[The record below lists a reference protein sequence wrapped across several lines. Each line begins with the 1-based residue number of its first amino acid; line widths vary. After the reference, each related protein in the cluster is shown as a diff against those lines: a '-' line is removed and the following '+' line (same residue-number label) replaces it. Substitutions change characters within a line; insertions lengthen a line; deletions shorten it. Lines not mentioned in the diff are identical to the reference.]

1 VGIEHPILGLITFT
15 IIAFMIVT
23 GVVILSVVGMNIQ
36 DYILKTPTTEG
47 YTLCFSF
54 SQDGSY
60 RYNLSVVIANSGR
73 VDLKLEK
80 IYLATDEGMT
90 ELRVTS
96 SHTTGTTIIGGAN
109 VDYEIILL
117 GFTGET
123 ELWAGQRG
131 EVRINMVSDE
141 RLFTEGAQ
149 YSITAYLTTIGFE
162 AFTIREAR
170 FKPGQIQECP
180 PVIPPPP
187 EVPRDIILVSRA
199 ALYWDTFDTNPIES
213 GRLREPER
221 TGGCNP
227 GYVGNAYNRS
237 GLVYLQIP
245 TKNQECALLIQGVT
259 LPNVGSIYVAF
270 TALILEEGNIDQ
282 PGLFG
287 AILTSDTALTAYYTG
302 GFNKSDDETS
312 DGRIFVRFRDRVV
325 NFDSKSYQDYPV
337 GFDKWYNGTLALSYA
352 LPNVPYAIAA
362 YANPTTS
369 VSRILAPH
377 ELLTPS
383 MAGISIYKL
392 TSPRWMRVYF
402 DSVLVTVGNRPWIVR
417 VEGLQPGWVVVLR
430 DGSGGVIASG
440 VAVGSV
446 VELDIWGIWIVGN
459 GVIEVLDSS
468 GNLLVSKGFSEILGG
483 DVYRVV
489 G

>member
-131 EVRINMVSDE
+131 EVMINMVSDE

-149 YSITAYLTTIGFE
+149 YSITAYLTTIDFE

-199 ALYWDTFDTNPIES
+199 ALYNDTFDTNPIGS
-213 GRLREPER
+213 RLIRVQEP
-221 TGGCNP
+221 GGNCNP
-227 GYVGNAYNRS
+227 GHVGNAYNRS
-237 GLVYLQIP
+237 GLVYLEIQ
-245 TKNQECALLIQGVT
+245 TRNRECALLIQGVT

-270 TALILEEGNIDQ
+270 TALILKEGNRDQ

-287 AILTSDTALTAYYTG
+287 AILTSDTALTTYYTG
-302 GFNKSDDETS
+302 GFNKSNGGS
-312 DGRIFVRFRDRVV
+312 IFVRFRDTSVGRSNVYS
-325 NFDSKSYQDYPV
+325 DSYSV
-337 GFDKWYNGTLALSYA
+337 EFDKWYNGALALSYV

-402 DSVLVTVGNRPWIVR
+402 DSVLVTVDRVPWIVR

-446 VELDIWGIWIVGN
+446 VELDIWGIWIVRG

>member
-1 VGIEHPILGLITFT
+1 MGIEHPILGLITFT

-23 GVVILSVVGMNIQ
+23 GVIILSIVGMNIQ

-96 SHTTGTTIIGGAN
+96 SYTTGTTIIGGAN

-117 GFTGET
+117 GFTRET
-123 ELWAGQRG
+123 ELWTGQRG
-131 EVRINMVSDE
+131 EVMINMVSDKK
-141 RLFTEGAQ
+141 LFTEGGQ
-149 YSITAYLTTIGFE
+149 YSITTYLTTIDFE

-170 FKPGQIQECP
+170 FKPGQIQECL

-187 EVPRDIILVSRA
+187 EAPRDIILVSRA
-199 ALYWDTFDTNPIES
+199 ALYWDTFEEDPIGSRLILVQEPGGNCDPGHEGDRY
-213 GRLREPER
+213 GR
-221 TGGCNP
+221 N
-227 GYVGNAYNRS
+227 
-237 GLVYLQIP
+237 GLVYLEIR
-245 TKNQECALLIQGVT
+245 TRNRECALLVRHVT

-270 TALILEEGNIDQ
+270 TALITREGNRDQ

-287 AILTSDTALTAYYTG
+287 AILTSDTEELAAYYTG
-302 GFNKSDDETS
+302 GFNESGD
-312 DGRIFVRFRDRVV
+312 RIFVRFRDRVLDV
-325 NFDSKSYQDYPV
+325 DEINVYPYSV
-337 GFDKWYNGTLALSYA
+337 DFNRWYNGTLALSYA

-369 VSRILAPH
+369 VSRILAPG

-383 MAGISIYKL
+383 KAGISIYKL

-402 DSVLVTVGNRPWIVR
+402 DSVLVTVDRVPWIVR
-417 VEGLQPGWVVVLR
+417 VEGLQPGWVVVLK

-440 VAVGSV
+440 EAVGSV
-446 VELDIWGIWIVGN
+446 VELDIWGIWIVRG